1 MTRRKPPFD
10 EIGYWSEIKLE
21 IIKEYAAPYSRI
33 MSAQQHPRLQHVYID
48 GFAGAGQHVSRT
60 SGEIVA
66 GSPTVA
72 LEVDPPFTH
81 YYFIDIEATKT
92 QQLEQVA
99 GQRSDVDVFHGDC
112 NKVLLEKVFP
122 EVGYKDFKRG
132 LCLLDPYGLHL
143 DWQVIAAA
151 GQSRSIEIFLNF
163 PMTDINR
170 NVLRRDP
177 EKTRTDQA
185 ERLTRY
191 WGDDSWRQVAYRSVP
206 GLFGDMEEK
215 TTNEALA
222 KAFRTRLRE
231 VAGFQYVP
239 EPILMRNTKGGPL
252 YYLYFAAHKPVA
264 AKIVRDILSKY
275 RNRARP

>member
-122 EVGYKDFKRG
+122 EVDYKDFKRG